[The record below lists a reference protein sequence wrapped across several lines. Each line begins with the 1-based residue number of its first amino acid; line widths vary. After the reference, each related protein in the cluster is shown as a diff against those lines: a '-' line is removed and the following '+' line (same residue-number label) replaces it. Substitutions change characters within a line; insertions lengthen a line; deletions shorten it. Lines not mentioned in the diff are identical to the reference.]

1 MVENGI
7 KLVKEEILNVF
18 GIQERMFYSN
28 LKEGL
33 KKYPEDQL
41 RKIKKGLYYINPD
54 LIPTLFKRK
63 RLPNNPSGSRKNQK
77 VLKDYILTPDVSFNF
92 IGCIRPPSMTEKECE
107 ETIKFLFKKITNNV
121 YPKDM
126 KLFYFIEKNNIQ
138 KKDISSSQYHI
149 HYLIQTTD
157 VENGFIQRFKDTI
170 KEYLGGNPFL
180 QHYKSK
186 WEVEGKKY
194 SVKDVC
200 DNSLCGYLTYKR
212 RKK

>member
-18 GIQERMFYSN
+18 GIQ
-28 LKEGL
+28 
-33 KKYPEDQL
+33 
-41 RKIKKGLYYINPD
+41 
-54 LIPTLFKRK
+54 K

-77 VLKDYILTPDVSFNF
+77 VLKDYILTPDVSFQF

-126 KLFYFIEKNNIQ
+126 KLFYFMEKNNTQ
-138 KKDISSSQYHI
+138 KKEISSQYHI
-149 HYLIQTTD
+149 HYLIQTTE
-157 VENGFIQRFKDTI
+157 VESGFIQRFKDTI

-180 QHYKSK
+180 QHYKEK

-194 SVKDVC
+194 SIKDVC